1 MLDIFFQDELLT
13 TFHSFNSSSSLNEI
27 VVSFASIF
35 ITDSLINLF
44 CFLFFHLSSSSTGN
58 LGLRAESRGLEVIQ
72 TQADEL
78 LPLKNKIDELKT
90 RVKEVKRAITDI
102 LSNDEDMSMMYL
114 SVSPMSDLGDI
125 SSSDLRGTPP
135 IYMDPSKIPDPFVDT
150 MNLEMLFENYLNEI
164 EWIASEVEEVIDEI
178 TNTEENVVLQ
188 LDILRNRILRF
199 ELSLSMSSFVV
210 TCGALIT
217 GLFGMNLTSH
227 LETDKNVFYIVTAA
241 MVTGMAA
248 TWVKFARYGR
258 QTFGKAE

>member
-1 MLDIFFQDELLT
+1 
-13 TFHSFNSSSSLNEI
+13 
-27 VVSFASIF
+27 
-35 ITDSLINLF
+35 
-44 CFLFFHLSSSSTGN
+44 
-58 LGLRAESRGLEVIQ
+58 VIQ

-114 SVSPMSDLGDI
+114 SVSPMIEQVDTNSDV
-125 SSSDLRGTPP
+125 RGMGIPP
-135 IYMDPSKIPDPFVDT
+135 IYIDPSKIPDPFVDT

-258 QTFGKAE
+258 KTFGKAE